1 MLYCKTVQPSAID
14 RREFC
19 TSLGV
24 AALSASLPTW
34 AHSASDRKNAAY
46 QLVAHTDRKRILK
59 AAGGYVT
66 LPIRTITAY
75 PSERR
80 PGGPH
85 DYFSQA
91 DYFWPDPKSPSGP
104 YINRDGQS
112 NPANFNGHRKAMIAL
127 SIQMPALTAGWL
139 LTGDRR
145 YGQHACDHLR
155 AWFITPDTRM
165 NPNLEFSQGV
175 HGVST
180 GRSWGIIDTLHL
192 VEVARAAGIVAPL
205 LLSAEENEALKS
217 WFRNYL
223 QWMNTSDKGVKER
236 DSLNNHATCWAL
248 QASEF
253 ARLID
258 DSETRDQVYRQYTG
272 VLLPK
277 QLGPDGSFPME
288 LARTKPYSYSIFN
301 FDVMA
306 TLCQSLKG
314 VGADALSFQLADGR
328 GICEAAA
335 FLYPYLKDK
344 SAWPYRKDV
353 EHFDALPVRSPGL
366 LFTGLACHRQ
376 PHIALWQTMNPDP
389 TDPEII
395 RNYPIRQ
402 PLLWVS

>member
-1 MLYCKTVQPSAID
+1 VQPSAID

-19 TSLGV
+19 TSLGA

-34 AHSASDRKNAAY
+34 ARSVPNRKNTAY
-46 QLVAHTDRKRILK
+46 ELVAHTDRKRILK
-59 AAGGYVT
+59 AGGDYVT

-75 PSERR
+75 PSERT

-91 DYFWPDPKSPSGP
+91 DYFWPDPKDPSAP

-127 SIQMPALTAGWL
+127 SIQMPALTAAWR
-139 LTGDRR
+139 LTNDAR
-145 YGQHACDHLR
+145 YGQHACEHLR
-155 AWFITPDTRM
+155 AWFIAPATRM

-175 HGVST
+175 RGVST

-192 VEVARAAGIVAPL
+192 VEVARAAGIVAPIL
-205 LLSAEENEALKS
+205 LTAEENDALRS

-223 QWMNTSDKGVKER
+223 QWMKTSDKGVKER

-253 ARLID
+253 ARLITD
-258 DSETRDQVYRQYTG
+258 NETREQVYRQYTS
-272 VLLPK
+272 VLLPT

-314 VGADALSFQLADGR
+314 VGADALTFQLADGR
-328 GICEAAA
+328 GICKAAA

-344 SAWPYRKDV
+344 STWPYRKDV

-376 PHIALWQTMNPDP
+376 PYIALWKTMNPDP